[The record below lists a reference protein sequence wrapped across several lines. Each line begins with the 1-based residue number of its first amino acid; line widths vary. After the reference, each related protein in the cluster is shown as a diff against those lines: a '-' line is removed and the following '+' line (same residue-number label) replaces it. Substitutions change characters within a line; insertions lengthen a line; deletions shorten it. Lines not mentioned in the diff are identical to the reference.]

1 MIDNA
6 ILNHALG
13 RSLEEAHEQMHFAH
27 RQFPMGENKL
37 LDNFDIVTN
46 ITEPLL
52 NSKRSIA
59 HSNAS
64 KQSTSSLRSNPPVDT
79 TLSFFPQAKLLIYK
93 NVILTVRN
101 PKNIIFLVLMPF
113 LLSLLMFVFQDLSRA
128 NGQRTLPEPPVK

>member
-1 MIDNA
+1 M
-6 ILNHALG
+6 
-13 RSLEEAHEQMHFAH
+13 REES
-27 RQFPMGENKL
+27 
-37 LDNFDIVTN
+37 I

-52 NSKRSIA
+52 NSKRSIV